1 MTRRGEGWAGML
13 GSPGVRADGAVGL
26 RAERGTVVSYDA
38 VAETAVIQLVGSLTA
53 AVADVPVAKHVD
65 GADMTG
71 GASVIVVFFDPTN
84 VADGVVVG
92 VY

>member
-1 MTRRGEGWAGML
+1 ML
-13 GSPGVRADGAVGL
+13 GYLGADVGPQVL
-26 RAERGTVVSYDA
+26 RGTVVSYDGGA
-38 VAETAVIQLVGSLTA
+38 DTAVVQLVGSLTSA
-53 AVADVPVAKHVD
+53 LEDVPVAKHVD
-65 GADMTG
+65 GGDMTA